1 VVEAMKMEHRLTAP
15 TAGTVEVSVRAGDR
29 VALHQLLAR
38 VVPDVVPEVV
48 PAVDPGGPRDGV
60 PDGTPDGTPGDAQE
74 APGAHP
80 PTDPRPTDQERTP

>member
-1 VVEAMKMEHRLTAP
+1 
-15 TAGTVEVSVRAGDR
+15 
-29 VALHQLLAR
+29 
-38 VVPDVVPEVV
+38 
-48 PAVDPGGPRDGV
+48 VDPGGPRDGV